1 MKKIIIA
8 IIVICFSIL
17 FFTLWRNSNV
27 NESETE
33 MLELKESVNPKRGS
47 PRNVLNWL
55 PPRSAAVEL
64 AEEWNR
70 AVSKARQD
78 VANFDLGGAALRHM
92 LKQTR
97 NEMET
102 LYRLLFGSGASR
114 SEF

>member
-1 MKKIIIA
+1 M
-8 IIVICFSIL
+8 
-17 FFTLWRNSNV
+17 

-33 MLELKESVNPKRGS
+33 MLELKETVNPKRGS
-47 PRNVLNWL
+47 RRNVLNWL
-55 PPRSAAVEL
+55 APRSAQVEL

-78 VANFDLGGAALRHM
+78 VANFNLGGPALRHM